1 MGGQRLLV
9 QPRPGWQRAQQRWS
23 EGKAARSTPHFI
35 EGEMV
40 ARSADAVK
48 YAKGE
53 RVFHEKFGY
62 GVISAVEG
70 NKLTIDFDKAGEKR
84 VIDSFVTRADAK

>member
-1 MGGQRLLV
+1 MR
-9 QPRPGWQRAQQRWS
+9 RPAGSAPSKDGR

-40 ARSADAVK
+40 ARESDAVK

-62 GVISAVEG
+62 GEVRAVDG
-70 NKLTIDFDKAGEKR
+70 NKLTIDFEKAGEKR
-84 VIDSFVTRADAK
+84 VIDSFVSRA